1 MKQLQSPW
9 MEVPLSDYERHMDAP
24 SVAQATMIA
33 EMLRQLVEQR
43 PPHSFAMLGSAG
55 GNGLDCI
62 DPTVTRR
69 VVTVDINPKYLEVCR
84 ERHAKR
90 FHSIE
95 QVNCD
100 LSKGCPFTEPVELVY
115 AALVLEY
122 IDLETFLKYAPSLV
136 TKNGRIA
143 FVFQNRDEQHSPVSK
158 TGIPTLLPLAKVHL
172 SVNVDEVANR
182 LLARGMS
189 VDERR
194 TMQTPSGK
202 LFTLLVMTKH

>member
-1 MKQLQSPW
+1 MKHLQSPW
-9 MEVPLSDYERHMDAP
+9 LEVPLLDYERHMDAP
-24 SVAQATMIA
+24 SVAQASMIA
-33 EMLRQLVEQR
+33 ETLRQLVKQK
-43 PPHSFAMLGSAG
+43 PPQSLGLLGSTG
-55 GNGLDCI
+55 GNGLDQI
-62 DPTVTRR
+62 DPAVTRR
-69 VVTVDINPKYLEVCR
+69 VVTVDINPEYLEVCR

-90 FHSIE
+90 FDSFE

-122 IDLETFLKYAPSLV
+122 IDLDAFLNYAPSLV

-143 FVFQNRDEQHSPVSK
+143 FVFQNRDKLRSPVSD
-158 TGIPTLLPLAKVHL
+158 TGISMLLPLAKVHL
-172 SVNVDEVANR
+172 SVNVDEVANQ

-194 TMQTPSGK
+194 AMQTPSGK